1 MDNANRTVTNENNC
15 GEPPMTVDADF
26 LALVPLFSGLKREEL
41 MSLAECVRHH
51 TFDAGE
57 EIITEGD
64 NDRRL
69 YVVVHGTVDI
79 IKGRGQR
86 NERRIC
92 TFGPREYFGEM
103 ALIDDLA
110 RSASVVA
117 KEPTEILSLDQADF
131 RRKIESN
138 PAVAFEL
145 LTVLS
150 QRVRAWE
157 KIVMDSLGGLVPIC
171 MHCKN
176 IRDESEALVRLEE
189 YITDRSEAEFSHG
202 ICPDCLRKLY
212 PQHFAKDRQEC

>member
-1 MDNANRTVTNENNC
+1 
-15 GEPPMTVDADF
+15 
-26 LALVPLFSGLKREEL
+26 
-41 MSLAECVRHH
+41 
-51 TFDAGE
+51 
-57 EIITEGD
+57 
-64 NDRRL
+64 
-69 YVVVHGTVDI
+69 
-79 IKGRGQR
+79 
-86 NERRIC
+86 
-92 TFGPREYFGEM
+92 M

-150 QRVRAWE
+150 HRVRAWE
-157 KIVMDSLGGLVPIC
+157 KIVMDSLGGIVPIC

-176 IRDESEALVRLEE
+176 IREESGSWVRLEE

-202 ICPDCLRKLY
+202 ICPDCLRNLY
-212 PQHFAKDRQEC
+212 PKHFGQDAQKP